1 MLKFVLPLAIPL
13 LLKGLYVDNFIY
25 HYTSTR
31 LLGFSQVLA
40 NDAIFYCGLLLLLYV
55 SFLPQINRLFT
66 ALFRLSAFILF
77 IIYIIDY
84 IVIANFNTHLAV
96 GDAVK
101 YADYSYKYIQQI
113 YGLNNT
119 GILLITAV
127 ILIPLILFSFS
138 KRKITG
144 LHYKKLPVFV
154 IAGLPLISGFSD
166 NQKYAHSWIYKNVID
181 YNLTILSESS
191 AYSDNFLQSFIFN
204 NEESNCRTESIKHK
218 NIIILMVESLSAYQ
232 SQYFSGIN
240 NWTPNIDLIA
250 SQNHAFKNFYAN
262 GFITEDGEIAL
273 LTGLHPI
280 YPPSSYSDDG
290 GTSFHSFF
298 NIQNSLPNILKKY
311 AYQTEFLTTAD
322 LEFGNTGNWAKS
334 IGFDYIEGH
343 DQPEYSKWERFHFQ
357 AAPDEALYLRAL
369 NRVKHNSGKNFFIF
383 IKTVSSHHPYVNPE
397 NKHKSESEAIIY
409 TDKQIGRFYRQLQSS
424 GFFENGL
431 LVMVGDH
438 HSMTPLKKAEVDN
451 YGQFK
456 AAAKVPLIIAD
467 GGNAEVENDQYQ
479 QIDIFNSL
487 QGMVSGKQCHSDWSG
502 ILLGEHKIAPKYI
515 AHRRGDNRD
524 IISIFT
530 EHEDFLVK
538 LDGDDTRLTGDGPT
552 DQTRQLLVDKINA
565 LRIARNAANNSYE

>member
-1 MLKFVLPLAIPL
+1 MLKFVLLLAIPL
-13 LLKGLYVDNFIY
+13 FLKGLYVDSFVY
-25 HYTSTR
+25 HYTATR
-31 LLGFSQVLA
+31 FLGFSQVLA
-40 NDAIFYCGLLLLLYV
+40 NDAILYCGLVSLLYL
-55 SFLPQINRLFT
+55 SFLPQVNRFFT

-77 IIYIIDY
+77 VIYIIDF
-84 IVIANFNTHLAV
+84 IVIVNFNTHLTV
-96 GDAVK
+96 GDVIK
-101 YADYSYKYIQQI
+101 YADYSYKYTQQI
-113 YGLNNT
+113 YGLNDI
-119 GILLITAV
+119 GILLIISV
-127 ILIPLILFSFS
+127 ILVPVIIFAFSNG
-138 KRKITG
+138 KITG
-144 LHYKKLPVFV
+144 QRYRKLPLFV
-154 IAGLPLISGFSD
+154 IVSLPLAAGFSD
-166 NQKYAHSWIYKNVID
+166 NQKYAHSWIYKNIID

-191 AYSDNFLQSFIFN
+191 AYSDNFLKSFSFN
-204 NEESNCRTESIKHK
+204 QEAHCRVESAQRK

-250 SQNHAFKNFYAN
+250 SHNQAFKNFYAN

-298 NIQNSLPNILKKY
+298 NIQDSLPNILKKY
-311 AYQTEFLTTAD
+311 GYRTEFLTTAD

-343 DQPEYSKWERFHFQ
+343 DQPEYDKWERFHFQ

-369 NRVKHNSGKNFFIF
+369 DRVKHNSEKNFFIF
-383 IKTVSSHHPYVNPE
+383 IKTVSSHHPYINPE

-431 LVMVGDH
+431 LVIVGDH

-456 AAAKVPLIIAD
+456 AAAKVPLIIAE
-467 GGNAEVENDQYQ
+467 GGNAEVENNQYQ

-487 QGMVSGKQCHSDWSG
+487 QGMVSGEQCYSDWNG

-530 EHEDFLVK
+530 ENEDFLVK
-538 LDGDDTRLTGDGPT
+538 LDGDNTRLAGNEGVELSI
-552 DQTRQLLVDKINA
+552 RQMLVNKINA
-565 LRIARNAANNSYE
+565 LRIARNAPNNS